1 MKLLIAYAS
10 IYFGFYFAF
19 AIAFPDNILYNHMML
34 RFNTILTGM
43 MGEVDLDSIAET
55 DQKTG
60 NNTSPFT
67 SAFWTRT
74 NHSANILFFLFCSLV
89 SIVVFNILTAF
100 AIKDVEGCLREAEI
114 NKLLK
119 QADYIN
125 LVENSFLSR

>member
-67 SAFWTRT
+67 AEFWIRT

-100 AIKDVEGCLREAEI
+100 AIKVKMQIFQNIFLHFFKGC
-114 NKLLK
+114 
-119 QADYIN
+119 
-125 LVENSFLSR
+125 